1 MTSHK
6 SLIAFQQCER
16 HIYLQHS
23 LPSLATI
30 CNPMPRTQQVN
41 RDPCTILLSQVF
53 KDKLREL
60 KKVSRALFKR
70 LKEAVECP
78 KLVATLR
85 GSINISHDFVARMKN
100 LSEAV
105 QIFTEV
111 EINTLETLTNE
122 TEVRVE
128 GHKDCCLLSIT
139 SEFDLKCIPHSPHI
153 PPPRTH
159 TPHTHHM
166 YHIHTLTHHHTLSHH
181 TPSYTTHTPP
191 THTPTHIH
199 PHIPTHIH
207 PHTPTHTHT
216 HQPPNTHTH
225 THTHTALIPHT
236 HRNGLTTWRRSR
248 MRQPSM
254 RNQCY
259 SRMRSRSI
267 HSD

>member
-16 HIYLQHS
+16 HIYVQHL
-23 LPSLATI
+23 LPSLASV
-30 CNPMPRTQQVN
+30 CNPMPRAQQVN

-70 LKEAVECP
+70 LKEAVERP

-139 SEFDLKCIPHSPHI
+139 SEFDLKFLSPPPHI
-153 PPPRTH
+153 PPP
-159 TPHTHHM
+159 HTHH
-166 YHIHTLTHHHTLSHH
+166 
-181 TPSYTTHTPP
+181 THTTPTHP
-191 THTPTHIH
+191 THTHTYPHIPTHIH

-207 PHTPTHTHT
+207 PHTPT
-216 HQPPNTHTH
+216 PYTHTH
-225 THTHTALIPHT
+225 THCTHTTHT
-236 HRNGLTTWRRSR
+236 
-248 MRQPSM
+248 
-254 RNQCY
+254 
-259 SRMRSRSI
+259 
-267 HSD
+267 